1 MMQATVIA
9 ASEKA
14 TTPLNGQIG
23 SSVAQKTERERNRDL
38 TGRLI
43 GKVAIV
49 TGAGTRGG
57 GVGNGKAC
65 AILYAREGAKVVAA
79 DIDGDLAEAT
89 AREIRDEGG
98 ECISV
103 RADVTC
109 GKDCSAMVDACVE
122 QFGKVDVLH
131 NNVGITNSG
140 GPVEYTEEQ
149 YDQMM
154 AINAK
159 SVFLTAK
166 YALPHMERQRS
177 GSIVNIASIN
187 GVRALPFPKLA
198 YAASK
203 GAMIAMSREIA
214 MQYAPHGIRSN
225 VVLVG
230 LIKSPIVEQNNTQLY
245 GGDLEGMW
253 TKRDAMSPTGKQGEV
268 WDVAKASLFFASDDS
283 IYVNG
288 TVLPVDGGIINMVK
302 F

>member
-1 MMQATVIA
+1 M
-9 ASEKA
+9 
-14 TTPLNGQIG
+14 
-23 SSVAQKTERERNRDL
+23 
-38 TGRLI
+38 TGRLE

-49 TGAGTRGG
+49 TGAGTRGDG
-57 GVGNGKAC
+57 IGNGKAC
-65 AILYAREGAKVVAA
+65 AILYAREGASVVVA
-79 DIDGDLAEAT
+79 DIDFELAEAT
-89 AREIRDEGG
+89 ARDIREAGG
-98 ECISV
+98 TCV
-103 RADVTC
+103 AVGADVSSSS
-109 GKDCSAMVDACVE
+109 DCANMVEACIG
-122 QFGKVDVLH
+122 QFGRIDVLH

-154 AINAK
+154 NINAK

-214 MQYAPHGIRSN
+214 MQYAPLGIRSN

-230 LIKSPIVEQNNTQLY
+230 LIRSPIVEQNNVKLY
-245 GGDLEGMW
+245 GGDLERMW
-253 TKRDAMSPTGKQGEV
+253 EKRDAMSPTGKQGEV
-268 WDVAKASLFFASDDS
+268 WDVAKASLFLASDDS